1 MAEPLAPLRLHADTL
16 EKLKGVSTATITS
29 QLIKIAGLRSRS
41 PLGVR
46 PLNPA
51 RCRFVAEAA
60 TLRYAPM
67 REDLDAR
74 ASTVHQDNPT
84 RLAVE
89 TTPPGHVLMIDQAGS
104 QGGGA
109 LGDIL
114 VARLIRRGVAA
125 VVGDGA
131 MRDAGPLMAM
141 ALPIFSRS
149 LAPPP
154 SSAAILAVGFQEPIG
169 CGGTLVYPGDVVVGD
184 EDGVVVIPRHLADQ
198 VAIAGLEQEQI
209 EVFIKQRIEQGEPVD
224 GFYPATERTKA
235 AYAAWKAEHKP
246 G

>member
-1 MAEPLAPLRLHADTL
+1 MSEPLAPLAPDTL

-29 QLIKIAGLRSRS
+29 QLIKIAGMRSRS
-41 PLGVR
+41 PRGVR

-67 REDLDAR
+67 REDLDGR
-74 ASTVHQDNPT
+74 ASTVHHDNPT

-89 TTPPGHVLMIDQAGS
+89 TTPPGHVLMIDQAGTMGS
-104 QGGGA
+104 GA

-131 MRDAGPLMAM
+131 MRDSGPLAAM
-141 ALPIFSRS
+141 SLPIFSAS

-154 SSAAILAVGFQEPIG
+154 SSSAIIAVGFQEPIG
-169 CGGTLVYPGDVVVGD
+169 CGGVLVYPGDVVVGD

-198 VAIAGLEQEQI
+198 VASAGLEQEQI
-209 EVFIKQRIEQGEPVD
+209 EVFIKQRVEQGQVID

-235 AYAAWKAEHKP
+235 EYAAWKAAHKP

>member
-1 MAEPLAPLRLHADTL
+1 MSDPLAPDTL
-16 EKLKGVSTATITS
+16 EKLKAVSTATITM
-29 QLIKIAGLRSRS
+29 QLIKLAGLRSRS
-41 PLGVR
+41 PIGVR

-51 RCRFVAEAA
+51 CCHFVAEAA

-89 TTPPGHVLMIDQAGS
+89 TTPPGHVLMIDQGGS

-114 VARLIRRGVAA
+114 VARMIHRGVAA

-131 MRDAGPLMAM
+131 MRDSGPLRAM
-141 ALPIFSRS
+141 SMPIFSRS
-149 LAPPP
+149 LIPPP

-198 VAIAGLEQEQI
+198 VAAAGLEQEQI
-209 EVFIKQRIEQGEPVD
+209 EAFIKQRVEQGEPVD
-224 GFYPATERTKA
+224 GFYPATERTRT
-235 AYAAWKAEHKP
+235 AYAAWKAERQR